1 MQIYLKILL
10 WKLQGEYDL
19 ALINKIDHFT
29 RNSREHEEVEAT
41 YNILYKD
48 GEKYIEVTTY
58 GSKDREMKG
67 KASQIIQ
74 FNKEAIKKLKEIIEK
89 EF

>member
-1 MQIYLKILL
+1 MKLL
-10 WKLQGEYDL
+10 QKHTGGYNL
-19 ALINKIDHFT
+19 ALIKKIDHLT
-29 RNSREHEEVEAT
+29 RNSRVHEEVEAT

-48 GEKYIEVTTY
+48 GEKYLEVTTY

-74 FNKEAIKKLKEIIEK
+74 LNKEAIKQLKEIIDK

>member
-1 MQIYLKILL
+1 MKTME
-10 WKLQGEYDL
+10 EYNL
-19 ALINKIDHFT
+19 ALINKIDHLT
-29 RNSREHEEVEAT
+29 RNSRVHEEVEAT

-48 GEKYIEVTTY
+48 GEKYLEVTTY
-58 GSKDREMKG
+58 GSKEREMKG

-74 FNKEAIKKLKEIIEK
+74 FNKEGIKQLKEIIEK

>member
-1 MQIYLKILL
+1 M
-10 WKLQGEYDL
+10 
-19 ALINKIDHFT
+19 
-29 RNSREHEEVEAT
+29 HEEVEAT

-48 GEKYIEVTTY
+48 GEKYLEVTTY

-74 FNKEAIKKLKEIIEK
+74 FNKDAIKQLKEIIEK

>member
-1 MQIYLKILL
+1 M
-10 WKLQGEYDL
+10 
-19 ALINKIDHFT
+19 ALINKIDHLT
-29 RNSREHEEVEAT
+29 RNSRVHEVVEAT

-48 GEKYIEVTTY
+48 GEKYLEVTTY

-74 FNKEAIKKLKEIIEK
+74 LNKEAIKQLKEIIDK